1 MLPTVATHLRRPRN
15 RPAIASVSCRTRL
28 VRQAAAPASQTLRRC
43 SVNSGSGLN
52 FRSSRM
58 VATARR
64 WSFANP
70 RVLRSFPA
78 PLVA

>member
-52 FRSSRM
+52 LSGSSDLNINF
-58 VATARR
+58 
-64 WSFANP
+64 SDSSKFDLDLLHSIILN
-70 RVLRSFPA
+70 SN
-78 PLVA
+78 